1 MAGLEPEGGCRRP
14 VLFVYVVIGAGQ
26 LNDEQ
31 GIGTA
36 AEVDHRSISRSCA
49 GLESNIHTKILTSQS
64 FEHRQVPWALSIGLP
79 SCGSLFIR
87 GVNKPMTGDLKH

>member
-26 LNDEQ
+26 LNDEE

-36 AEVDHRSISRSCA
+36 AEVDHCSISRSCA
-49 GLESNIHTKILTSQS
+49 VLRVIYTLKYSL
-64 FEHRQVPWALSIGLP
+64 LSLLSTDKSPGP
-79 SCGSLFIR
+79 
-87 GVNKPMTGDLKH
+87 